1 MSDIAELF
9 DQLGQAKRPCRYCNG
24 TKYNKVASF
33 PCAAAD
39 EHDTA
44 HCNETGFELAFVKS
58 LWREC
63 GWCSGKGHEW
73 KRHYEET
80 IKISCSNCN
89 SSCLVR
95 REYREPIEAVGPVL
109 EDLASSDIEVSL
121 VFLPDQDQWICTIL
135 HHDAEGYI
143 QHLVW
148 SGNKSINV
156 LLKGTYE
163 YTLRKGWLPA
173 PEPAS

>member
-1 MSDIAELF
+1 MVLVFRKA
-9 DQLGQAKRPCRYCNG
+9 
-24 TKYNKVASF
+24 
-33 PCAAAD
+33 
-39 EHDTA
+39 
-44 HCNETGFELAFVKS
+44 

-63 GWCSGKGHEW
+63 GWCSGKGYGLE
-73 KRHYEET
+73 RHYEET
-80 IKISCSNCN
+80 TKMPCSNCN
-89 SSCLVR
+89 SSGLVH
-95 REYREPIEAVGPVL
+95 REYRDPLEAVGPVL

-121 VFLPDQDQWICTIL
+121 VFSPDQDQWICIIL

-148 SGNKSINV
+148 SGNKSINM